1 MWNIIGQSNEE
12 EDEMM
17 VTCLGYYFAITI
29 SSGITQIGPFAT
41 QQACEAQ
48 RVLIGRQ
55 MYADAKLK
63 DMATKFM
70 TPCWWSGD

>member
-1 MWNIIGQSNEE
+1 MNGDDRI
-12 EDEMM
+12 M
-17 VTCLGYYFAITI
+17 VTCLGYYFVIII

-41 QQACEAQ
+41 KQACEAQ
-48 RVLIGRQ
+48 RVAIGQR

-63 DMATKFM
+63 ERAVQFM